1 MRILIA
7 DDDPDVLAPL
17 EIALKAAGHRVLS
30 ARDGLQAWLIFTQE
44 HPDFV
49 VLDVNMPSI
58 DGVELTRRISGF
70 GDPRVPVILLTGRGG
85 ERDKVSALD
94 LGADDYI
101 IKPFSVP
108 ELLARIRAVWRRTQP
123 AARTL
128 NAGGLVVD
136 PLTRHVTVD
145 GVSVE
150 VTPTEFAL
158 LLVLME
164 HVGQVVR
171 MGAIMGRVWNTAVS
185 EDLVRVTVFRL
196 RRKIESDPKQPRYL
210 HTVPSVG
217 FMVQDRLAPA
227 PLAMAEDEE

>member
-7 DDDPDVLAPL
+7 DDDPDVLGPL
-17 EIALKAAGHRVLS
+17 EIALKAAGHRVLI

-49 VLDVNMPSI
+49 VLDINMPSI
-58 DGVELTRRISGF
+58 DGIELTRRISTF
-70 GDPRVPVILLTGRGG
+70 GEPRVPVILLTGRGG

-101 IKPFSVP
+101 IKPFGVP
-108 ELLARIRAVWRRTQP
+108 ELLARIRAVWRRIQP

-164 HVGQVVR
+164 HAGQVVR
-171 MGAIMGRVWNTAVS
+171 TGAIMGRVWNTAVS